1 MKKVKIYYISNKIA
15 PTQPVYIGI
24 TSRDLKTRL
33 SEHIR
38 NNNFG
43 KFKNWINTQIKNNID
58 ILISEIETVSK
69 KETKNK
75 EIFWIQ
81 YFKEKGYKILNGN
94 NGGGGPVELTVEQK
108 SKLSESRIGDKNP
121 FYGKSHSNKSLKKI
135 SDNNSKYWLGK
146 KLSKESIQ
154 KRVEKINIPII
165 QLDKNGNFI
174 KTWKSTSEAS
184 KILNIDAS
192 SIVKVLKNK
201 RKTAG
206 NYVWKYKK

>member
-69 KETKNK
+69 KETNS
-75 EIFWIQ
+75 
-81 YFKEKGYKILNGN
+81 GYIKDIKKTNIILN
-94 NGGGGPVELTVEQK
+94 PPPKWLFPPKPAMADEPQK
-108 SKLSESRIGDKNP
+108 KFHLLVGWGAVI
-121 FYGKSHSNKSLKKI
+121 
-135 SDNNSKYWLGK
+135 
-146 KLSKESIQ
+146 
-154 KRVEKINIPII
+154 
-165 QLDKNGNFI
+165 
-174 KTWKSTSEAS
+174 
-184 KILNIDAS
+184 
-192 SIVKVLKNK
+192 
-201 RKTAG
+201 
-206 NYVWKYKK
+206 